1 MTSGGFVKVRRGLG
15 EHIKKMA
22 PVEFKVFMALLLAAD
37 YKTHSVSLSID
48 VLSSM
53 VGASYRSVNTAI
65 NSLVV
70 EGYITYKPCR
80 NQWGSSE
87 FTISKYESVASE
99 ESAEAEE
106 ESVFASAT
114 GSEISAEP
122 TSEARASDLR
132 ESPLKNLKKE
142 RTKTLVEE
150 EEIQA
155 DPNAAE
161 LATLLHS
168 LMAENFKSRGVSM
181 PKSYRPE
188 TWAAD
193 IEKAHRIDGYEW
205 DVIKSV
211 IEWSQADEFWSQN
224 ILSGKKLRAKIP
236 QLVLK
241 SREPKKEVEW

>member
-132 ESPLKNLKKE
+132 KPALKNLKTLRSKDIGQEGVKSKDPDGFDSFWSAYPRKVAKGNARTAYAKAIKIVSPEVLLAGVEKYKKSQTVRDGFIAHPATWLNQE
-142 RTKTLVEE
+142 RWEDDYSATEE
-150 EEIQA
+150 E
-155 DPNAAE
+155 
-161 LATLLHS
+161 
-168 LMAENFKSRGVSM
+168 
-181 PKSYRPE
+181 
-188 TWAAD
+188 W
-193 IEKAHRIDGYEW
+193 
-205 DVIKSV
+205 
-211 IEWSQADEFWSQN
+211 
-224 ILSGKKLRAKIP
+224 
-236 QLVLK
+236 
-241 SREPKKEVEW
+241 